1 MRKLN
6 SFARRSIGIFGFTS
20 LLSTSLVAGS
30 AVKVIASQEEQ
41 YPVQDGTII
50 FDNTYT
56 GMEVQHAGYVRKSWN
71 SEYTLDSGGRTYA
84 LGEKTVGYS
93 PTSNQVEVYGGGYL
107 LNEDG
112 TVNTL
117 KRYYEADN
125 LNHTSFIKLD
135 DNKFLI
141 CGDSITTGDG
151 NLETEKYVYVVMDKA
166 GNARIMNH
174 LINVKVLGDTT
185 ISTGNLTLDLNEQTL
200 EFAGNYLDLE
210 WVKNYMGSGGEV
222 YDLFV
227 RGGNGGRGG
236 TGGSGGLGGSG
247 GIGGIGGIGGAGGIG
262 GSGGLGGAGGLGGSG
277 GLGGAGGLGGRGG
290 SGGIGGSGGTGG
302 AGGAGGIGGA
312 GGPGGTGGAGSSGG
326 AGGSGITEEMME
338 LMTDMYIRRADA
350 SRNSITCHFSIY
362 DPFNYMGSAE
372 FILWKTSE
380 NITDLSEWE
389 DSSVLTA
396 MAASAGDNELTFYD
410 LDPNEDYTISL
421 GFINEDGKY
430 QEKDRITASTKSFE
444 SSIEITTVRDD
455 SYDYVLHLDPE
466 MERINT
472 VTIQYNDAT
481 DKETWTSSQEFE
493 IMMSEDGFE
502 GTKSYG
508 SAAEMAS
515 LEKIQ
520 VTVNVTYKGSSVP
533 VTVAKVTVNN
543 PFYSTTA
550 GTTGASLTS
559 MMQEV
564 SALRRQ
570 VALLSEELGLQ
581 EEVEAAG
588 SSTSKKNNTT
598 SGSTGTTS
606 GSTGTTSGSTGTT
619 SGSTGITSGST
630 GTTGGSTETTGGST
644 DKVHIEKV
652 DPVKTESSKMDNI
665 KTDNTK
671 TDSTKTDSTK
681 TDSIKTDSI
690 KTDNTKTDSTKT
702 ESVIRENTVKET
714 AAKES
719 IAAGSTQKESTEK
732 ESSGQSGQTRTY
744 SVVRDAEAAAQSM
757 EPAGDKPADAGADDT
772 DTSAF
777 EIVEQTETGN

>member
-1 MRKLN
+1 
-6 SFARRSIGIFGFTS
+6 
-20 LLSTSLVAGS
+20 
-30 AVKVIASQEEQ
+30 
-41 YPVQDGTII
+41 
-50 FDNTYT
+50 
-56 GMEVQHAGYVRKSWN
+56 
-71 SEYTLDSGGRTYA
+71 
-84 LGEKTVGYS
+84 
-93 PTSNQVEVYGGGYL
+93 
-107 LNEDG
+107 
-112 TVNTL
+112 
-117 KRYYEADN
+117 
-125 LNHTSFIKLD
+125 
-135 DNKFLI
+135 
-141 CGDSITTGDG
+141 
-151 NLETEKYVYVVMDKA
+151 
-166 GNARIMNH
+166 
-174 LINVKVLGDTT
+174 
-185 ISTGNLTLDLNEQTL
+185 
-200 EFAGNYLDLE
+200 
-210 WVKNYMGSGGEV
+210 
-222 YDLFV
+222 
-227 RGGNGGRGG
+227 
-236 TGGSGGLGGSG
+236 
-247 GIGGIGGIGGAGGIG
+247 
-262 GSGGLGGAGGLGGSG
+262 
-277 GLGGAGGLGGRGG
+277 
-290 SGGIGGSGGTGG
+290 
-302 AGGAGGIGGA
+302 
-312 GGPGGTGGAGSSGG
+312 
-326 AGGSGITEEMME
+326 MME

-410 LDPNEDYTISL
+410 LEPNEDYTISL

-455 SYDYVLHLDPE
+455 SYDYVLHLDPQ
-466 MERINT
+466 MEKINT

-508 SAAEMAS
+508 SSAEMAS

-520 VTVNVTYKGSSVP
+520 VTVNVTYKGSTVP

-550 GTTGASLTS
+550 GTSGASLTS

-606 GSTGTTSGSTGTT
+606 GSTGTTGGSTGTT
-619 SGSTGITSGST
+619 SGSTGTTSGST

-652 DPVKTESSKMDNI
+652 DPVQPESSKTDNI

-671 TDSTKTDSTK
+671 TDSTKTDNTKTDSIKIDSTK

-702 ESVIRENTVKET
+702 ESIIRENTVKET

-732 ESSGQSGQTRTY
+732 ESSGQSGQTKTY
-744 SVVRDAEAAAQSM
+744 SMVRDAEAAAQSM

>member
-247 GIGGIGGIGGAGGIG
+247 GIGGIGGIGGTGGIG

-444 SSIEITTVRDD
+444 SSIEITTVRDN

-466 MERINT
+466 MEKINT
-472 VTIQYNDAT
+472 VTIQYNDPQ

-508 SAAEMAS
+508 SAAEMSS

-533 VTVAKVTVNN
+533 VTVTVAKVTVNN

-619 SGSTGITSGST
+619 SGSTG
-630 GTTGGSTETTGGST
+630 TTGGST

-652 DPVKTESSKMDNI
+652 DPVKTESSKTDNI

-702 ESVIRENTVKET
+702 ESVIRENTMKET

-732 ESSGQSGQTRTY
+732 ESSGQSGQTKTY

>member
-466 MERINT
+466 MEKINT

-681 TDSIKTDSI
+681 TDSVKTDSI

-757 EPAGDKPADAGADDT
+757 EPAGDEPADAGADDT

>member
-1 MRKLN
+1 
-6 SFARRSIGIFGFTS
+6 
-20 LLSTSLVAGS
+20 
-30 AVKVIASQEEQ
+30 
-41 YPVQDGTII
+41 
-50 FDNTYT
+50 
-56 GMEVQHAGYVRKSWN
+56 
-71 SEYTLDSGGRTYA
+71 
-84 LGEKTVGYS
+84 
-93 PTSNQVEVYGGGYL
+93 
-107 LNEDG
+107 
-112 TVNTL
+112 
-117 KRYYEADN
+117 
-125 LNHTSFIKLD
+125 
-135 DNKFLI
+135 
-141 CGDSITTGDG
+141 
-151 NLETEKYVYVVMDKA
+151 
-166 GNARIMNH
+166 
-174 LINVKVLGDTT
+174 
-185 ISTGNLTLDLNEQTL
+185 
-200 EFAGNYLDLE
+200 
-210 WVKNYMGSGGEV
+210 
-222 YDLFV
+222 
-227 RGGNGGRGG
+227 
-236 TGGSGGLGGSG
+236 
-247 GIGGIGGIGGAGGIG
+247 
-262 GSGGLGGAGGLGGSG
+262 
-277 GLGGAGGLGGRGG
+277 
-290 SGGIGGSGGTGG
+290 
-302 AGGAGGIGGA
+302 
-312 GGPGGTGGAGSSGG
+312 
-326 AGGSGITEEMME
+326 MME

-410 LDPNEDYTISL
+410 LEPNEDYTISL

-466 MERINT
+466 MEKINT

-508 SAAEMAS
+508 SSAEMAS

-550 GTTGASLTS
+550 GTSGASLTS

-588 SSTSKKNNTT
+588 SSASKKNNTT

-606 GSTGTTSGSTGTT
+606 GSTGTTSGSA
-619 SGSTGITSGST
+619 GITSGST

-702 ESVIRENTVKET
+702 ESIIRENTVKET

>member
-247 GIGGIGGIGGAGGIG
+247 GIGGIGGIGGAGGLG

-466 MERINT
+466 MEKINT
-472 VTIQYNDAT
+472 VTIQYNDLQ

-550 GTTGASLTS
+550 GTAGASLTS

-606 GSTGTTSGSTGTT
+606 GSTGTTSGSTE
-619 SGSTGITSGST
+619 
-630 GTTGGSTETTGGST
+630 TTGGSTETTGGST

-652 DPVKTESSKMDNI
+652 DPVQPESSKMDNI

-671 TDSTKTDSTK
+671 TDSTKTDNTK
-681 TDSIKTDSI
+681 TDSIKIDSTKTDST
-690 KTDNTKTDSTKT
+690 KTDNTKTDNTKT

-732 ESSGQSGQTRTY
+732 ESSGQSGQTKTY

-757 EPAGDKPADAGADDT
+757 EPAEDKPADAGADDT

>member
-1 MRKLN
+1 MPVKMGYSNRQTRYASAIVHNKRIQ
-6 SFARRSIGIFGFTS
+6 SRYVKHID
-20 LLSTSLVAGS
+20 LSVA
-30 AVKVIASQEEQ
+30 V
-41 YPVQDGTII
+41 D
-50 FDNTYT
+50 
-56 GMEVQHAGYVRKSWN
+56 
-71 SEYTLDSGGRTYA
+71 
-84 LGEKTVGYS
+84 VGYS
-93 PTSNQVEVYGGGYL
+93 GVQLLAGENRAVQCAHVECIDLTVAVDVALYDGLLMDGHTHAAGGGA
-107 LNEDG
+107 DG
-112 TVNTL
+112 AGVFLTGLAGQSKDILAGSQLAGVHDQAAVGFRISHILPCGHIAGTDIVDRRAVNTG
-117 KRYYEADN
+117 A
-125 LNHTSFIKLD
+125 
-135 DNKFLI
+135 
-141 CGDSITTGDG
+141 
-151 NLETEKYVYVVMDKA
+151 VVDEGVGSRIIAAHAVA
-166 GNARIMNH
+166 GVVQ
-174 LINVKVLGDTT
+174 LQ
-185 ISTGNLTLDLNEQTL
+185 LDLVALNGIRL
-200 EFAGNYLDLE
+200 VGYDVIKDAGGIVE
-210 WVKNYMGSGGEV
+210 EAPVGEV
-222 YDLFV
+222 AEGDDVAVFEQNL
-227 RGGNGGRGG
+227 
-236 TGGSGGLGGSG
+236 
-247 GIGGIGGIGGAGGIG
+247 IGGAAP
-262 GSGGLGGAGGLGGSG
+262 AGTGQRILIVQIVVQVQIVVPDF
-277 GLGGAGGLGGRGG
+277 LQE
-290 SGGIGGSGGTGG
+290 GG

-410 LDPNEDYTISL
+410 LEPNEDYTISL

-455 SYDYVLHLDPE
+455 SYDYVLHLDPQ
-466 MERINT
+466 MEKINT

-508 SAAEMAS
+508 SSAEMAS

-520 VTVNVTYKGSSVP
+520 VTVNVTYKGSTVP

-550 GTTGASLTS
+550 GTSGASLTS

-606 GSTGTTSGSTGTT
+606 GSTGTTGGSTGTT
-619 SGSTGITSGST
+619 SGSTGTTSGST

-652 DPVKTESSKMDNI
+652 DPVQPESSKTDNI

-671 TDSTKTDSTK
+671 TDSTKTDNTKTDSIKIDSTK

-702 ESVIRENTVKET
+702 ESIIRENTVKET

-732 ESSGQSGQTRTY
+732 ESSGQSGQTKTY
-744 SVVRDAEAAAQSM
+744 SMVRDAEAAAQSM

>member
-185 ISTGNLTLDLNEQTL
+185 ISTGNLTLDPNEQTL

-210 WVKNYMGSGGEV
+210 WVKNYMSSGGEV

-290 SGGIGGSGGTGG
+290 SGGIGGSGGT
-302 AGGAGGIGGA
+302 GGAGGIGGA

-466 MERINT
+466 MEKINT
-472 VTIQYNDAT
+472 VTIQYNDVNE
-481 DKETWTSSQEFE
+481 KETWTSSQKFE

-502 GTKSYG
+502 GTKRYG

-520 VTVNVTYKGSSVP
+520 VTVNVTYKGNSVP

-550 GTTGASLTS
+550 GTSGASLTS

-564 SALRRQ
+564 NALRRQ

-588 SSTSKKNNTT
+588 SSASKKNNTT

-606 GSTGTTSGSTGTT
+606 
-619 SGSTGITSGST
+619 
-630 GTTGGSTETTGGST
+630 GSTETTGGST

-652 DPVKTESSKMDNI
+652 DPVQPESSKTDNI

-671 TDSTKTDSTK
+671 TDSTKTDNTKTDSIKIDSTK

-702 ESVIRENTVKET
+702 ESIIRENTVKET

>member
-236 TGGSGGLGGSG
+236 TGGSGGLGG
-247 GIGGIGGIGGAGGIG
+247 
-262 GSGGLGGAGGLGGSG
+262 AGGLGGSG

-290 SGGIGGSGGTGG
+290 S
-302 AGGAGGIGGA
+302 GGIGGA

-466 MERINT
+466 MEKINT

-508 SAAEMAS
+508 SAAEMSS

-564 SALRRQ
+564 NALRRQ

-619 SGSTGITSGST
+619 SGSTGTTSGST

-652 DPVKTESSKMDNI
+652 DPVQTESSKMDNI

-702 ESVIRENTVKET
+702 ESIIRENTVKET

>member
-247 GIGGIGGIGGAGGIG
+247 GIGGIGGIGGTGGIG

-410 LDPNEDYTISL
+410 LEPNEDYTISL

-455 SYDYVLHLDPE
+455 SYDYVLHLDPQ
-466 MERINT
+466 MEKINT

-588 SSTSKKNNTT
+588 SSASKKNNTT

-619 SGSTGITSGST
+619 SGSTG
-630 GTTGGSTETTGGST
+630 TTGGSTETTGGST

-652 DPVKTESSKMDNI
+652 DPVQTESSKTDNI

-671 TDSTKTDSTK
+671 TDSIKIDSTK

-702 ESVIRENTVKET
+702 ESVIRENTMKET

-732 ESSGQSGQTRTY
+732 ESSGQSGQTKTY

-757 EPAGDKPADAGADDT
+757 EPAEDKPADAGADDT

>member
-1 MRKLN
+1 
-6 SFARRSIGIFGFTS
+6 
-20 LLSTSLVAGS
+20 
-30 AVKVIASQEEQ
+30 
-41 YPVQDGTII
+41 
-50 FDNTYT
+50 
-56 GMEVQHAGYVRKSWN
+56 
-71 SEYTLDSGGRTYA
+71 
-84 LGEKTVGYS
+84 
-93 PTSNQVEVYGGGYL
+93 
-107 LNEDG
+107 
-112 TVNTL
+112 
-117 KRYYEADN
+117 
-125 LNHTSFIKLD
+125 
-135 DNKFLI
+135 
-141 CGDSITTGDG
+141 
-151 NLETEKYVYVVMDKA
+151 
-166 GNARIMNH
+166 
-174 LINVKVLGDTT
+174 
-185 ISTGNLTLDLNEQTL
+185 
-200 EFAGNYLDLE
+200 
-210 WVKNYMGSGGEV
+210 
-222 YDLFV
+222 
-227 RGGNGGRGG
+227 
-236 TGGSGGLGGSG
+236 
-247 GIGGIGGIGGAGGIG
+247 
-262 GSGGLGGAGGLGGSG
+262 
-277 GLGGAGGLGGRGG
+277 
-290 SGGIGGSGGTGG
+290 
-302 AGGAGGIGGA
+302 
-312 GGPGGTGGAGSSGG
+312 
-326 AGGSGITEEMME
+326 MME

-466 MERINT
+466 MEKINT
-472 VTIQYNDAT
+472 VTIQYNDPQ
-481 DKETWTSSQEFE
+481 DKETWTSSQAFE

-520 VTVNVTYKGSSVP
+520 VTVNVTYKGSSVSVP
-533 VTVAKVTVNN
+533 VTVAKATVNN

-619 SGSTGITSGST
+619 SGSTETTNGSTGTTSGST
-630 GTTGGSTETTGGST
+630 GTTSTT

-652 DPVKTESSKMDNI
+652 DPVQTESS

-671 TDSTKTDSTK
+671 TDSIKTDSTKIDSTK
-681 TDSIKTDSI
+681 TDSIKPDSTKIDSIKTDSIKPDSI

-719 IAAGSTQKESTEK
+719 IAAGSTKKESTEK
-732 ESSGQSGQTRTY
+732 ESSGQSGQTKTY

-757 EPAGDKPADAGADDT
+757 EPAEDKPADAGADDT

>member
-84 LGEKTVGYS
+84 LGEKTIGYS

-247 GIGGIGGIGGAGGIG
+247 GIGGIGGIGGTGGIG

-410 LDPNEDYTISL
+410 LEPNEDYTISL

-455 SYDYVLHLDPE
+455 SYDYVLHLDPQ
-466 MERINT
+466 MEKINT

-564 SALRRQ
+564 NALRRQ

-619 SGSTGITSGST
+619 SGST
-630 GTTGGSTETTGGST
+630 ETTGGST

-652 DPVKTESSKMDNI
+652 DPVKTESSKTDTTKI
-665 KTDNTK
+665 DNTK
-671 TDSTKTDSTK
+671 TDSTKTDNTKTDSIKIDNTK

-702 ESVIRENTVKET
+702 EGVIRENTVKEP

>member
-247 GIGGIGGIGGAGGIG
+247 GIGGIGGIGGTGGIG

-290 SGGIGGSGGTGG
+290 SGGI
-302 AGGAGGIGGA
+302 
-312 GGPGGTGGAGSSGG
+312 
-326 AGGSGITEEMME
+326 GGSGITEEMME

-410 LDPNEDYTISL
+410 LEPNEDYTISL

-455 SYDYVLHLDPE
+455 SYDYVLHLDPQ
-466 MERINT
+466 MEKINT

-520 VTVNVTYKGSSVP
+520 VTVNVTYKGSTVP

-550 GTTGASLTS
+550 GTSGASLTS

-606 GSTGTTSGSTGTT
+606 GSTGTTGGSTGTT
-619 SGSTGITSGST
+619 SGSTGTTSGST

-652 DPVKTESSKMDNI
+652 DPVQPESSKTDNI

-671 TDSTKTDSTK
+671 TDSTKTDNTKTDSTK
-681 TDSIKTDSI
+681 TDSTKIDST

-702 ESVIRENTVKET
+702 ENIIRENTVKET

-732 ESSGQSGQTRTY
+732 ESSVQSGQTKTY
-744 SVVRDAEAAAQSM
+744 SVVRDAEAVAQSM

>member
-1 MRKLN
+1 MREAQLR
-6 SFARRSIGIFGFTS
+6 FAR
-20 LLSTSLVAGS
+20 S
-30 AVKVIASQEEQ
+30 A
-41 YPVQDGTII
+41 T
-50 FDNTYT
+50 
-56 GMEVQHAGYVRKSWN
+56 
-71 SEYTLDSGGRTYA
+71 
-84 LGEKTVGYS
+84 
-93 PTSNQVEVYGGGYL
+93 
-107 LNEDG
+107 
-112 TVNTL
+112 
-117 KRYYEADN
+117 
-125 LNHTSFIKLD
+125 
-135 DNKFLI
+135 
-141 CGDSITTGDG
+141 
-151 NLETEKYVYVVMDKA
+151 
-166 GNARIMNH
+166 
-174 LINVKVLGDTT
+174 
-185 ISTGNLTLDLNEQTL
+185 
-200 EFAGNYLDLE
+200 
-210 WVKNYMGSGGEV
+210 
-222 YDLFV
+222 
-227 RGGNGGRGG
+227 
-236 TGGSGGLGGSG
+236 
-247 GIGGIGGIGGAGGIG
+247 
-262 GSGGLGGAGGLGGSG
+262 
-277 GLGGAGGLGGRGG
+277 
-290 SGGIGGSGGTGG
+290 
-302 AGGAGGIGGA
+302 
-312 GGPGGTGGAGSSGG
+312 
-326 AGGSGITEEMME
+326 
-338 LMTDMYIRRADA
+338 
-350 SRNSITCHFSIY
+350 
-362 DPFNYMGSAE
+362 
-372 FILWKTSE
+372 LWKTSE

-466 MERINT
+466 MEKINT
-472 VTIQYNDAT
+472 VTIQYNDVNE
-481 DKETWTSSQEFE
+481 KETWTSSQEFE

-502 GTKSYG
+502 GTKRYG

-520 VTVNVTYKGSSVP
+520 VTVNVTYKGNSVP

-564 SALRRQ
+564 NALRRQ

-598 SGSTGTTS
+598 SGSTGTTNGSTGTTS

-619 SGSTGITSGST
+619 SGST
-630 GTTGGSTETTGGST
+630 ETTGGSM

-652 DPVKTESSKMDNI
+652 DPVQTESSKTDNI
-665 KTDNTK
+665 KTDNT
-671 TDSTKTDSTK
+671 
-681 TDSIKTDSI
+681 KTDSI

-702 ESVIRENTVKET
+702 ESIIRENTVKET

>member
-247 GIGGIGGIGGAGGIG
+247 GIGGIGGIGGTGGIG

-466 MERINT
+466 MEKINT
-472 VTIQYNDAT
+472 VTIQYNDPQ

-508 SAAEMAS
+508 SSAEMAS

-564 SALRRQ
+564 NALRRQ

-606 GSTGTTSGSTGTT
+606 GSTGTTNGSTGTT
-619 SGSTGITSGST
+619 SGSTGTTS
-630 GTTGGSTETTGGST
+630 GSTETTGGST

-652 DPVKTESSKMDNI
+652 DPVQTESSKTDNTKI
-665 KTDNTK
+665 DNTK

-681 TDSIKTDSI
+681 TDNTKTDSI
-690 KTDNTKTDSTKT
+690 KIDSTKTDNTKTDSTKT

-732 ESSGQSGQTRTY
+732 ESSEQSGQTKTY

-757 EPAGDKPADAGADDT
+757 EPAGDEPVDAGADDT

>member
-466 MERINT
+466 MEKINT
-472 VTIQYNDAT
+472 VTIQYNDVNE
-481 DKETWTSSQEFE
+481 KETWTSSQEFE

-502 GTKSYG
+502 GTKRYG

-520 VTVNVTYKGSSVP
+520 VTVNVTYKGNSVP

-550 GTTGASLTS
+550 GTSGASLTS

-564 SALRRQ
+564 NALRRQ

-588 SSTSKKNNTT
+588 SSASKKNNTT

-606 GSTGTTSGSTGTT
+606 
-619 SGSTGITSGST
+619 
-630 GTTGGSTETTGGST
+630 GSTETTGGST

-652 DPVKTESSKMDNI
+652 DPVQPESSKTDNI

-671 TDSTKTDSTK
+671 TDSTKTDNTKTDSIKIDSTK

-702 ESVIRENTVKET
+702 ESIIRENTVKET

>member
-247 GIGGIGGIGGAGGIG
+247 GIGGIGGIGGTGGIG

-410 LDPNEDYTISL
+410 LEPNEDYTISL

-466 MERINT
+466 MEKINT

-508 SAAEMAS
+508 SVAEMAS

-588 SSTSKKNNTT
+588 SSASKKNNTT

-606 GSTGTTSGSTGTT
+606 GSTGT
-619 SGSTGITSGST
+619 TSGST

-652 DPVKTESSKMDNI
+652 DPVKTESSKTDNI

>member
-247 GIGGIGGIGGAGGIG
+247 GIGGIGGIGGAGGLG

-455 SYDYVLHLDPE
+455 SYDYVLHLDPQ
-466 MERINT
+466 MEKINT
-472 VTIQYNDAT
+472 VTIQYDVN
-481 DKETWTSSQEFE
+481 DKETWTSSQAFE

-520 VTVNVTYKGSSVP
+520 VTVNVTYKGSSVSVP
-533 VTVAKVTVNN
+533 VTVAKATVNN

-598 SGSTGTTS
+598 GE
-606 GSTGTTSGSTGTT
+606 
-619 SGSTGITSGST
+619 ST
-630 GTTGGSTETTGGST
+630 GTTGGST
-644 DKVHIEKV
+644 DNVHIEKV
-652 DPVKTESSKMDNI
+652 DPVQTESSTTDTT
-665 KTDNTK
+665 KTDN
-671 TDSTKTDSTK
+671 TKTDSTK
-681 TDSIKTDSI
+681 TDSIKTDSTKI
-690 KTDNTKTDSTKT
+690 DSTKTDNNKTDSTKIDSIKTDSIKTDSMKTDNTKTDSTKT

-732 ESSGQSGQTRTY
+732 ESSGQSGQTKTY

>member
-466 MERINT
+466 MEKINT
-472 VTIQYNDAT
+472 VTIQYNDVNE
-481 DKETWTSSQEFE
+481 KETWTSSQEFE

-502 GTKSYG
+502 GTKRYG

-520 VTVNVTYKGSSVP
+520 VTVNVTYKGNSVP

-550 GTTGASLTS
+550 GTSGASLTS

-564 SALRRQ
+564 NALRRQ

-588 SSTSKKNNTT
+588 SSASKKNNTT

-606 GSTGTTSGSTGTT
+606 
-619 SGSTGITSGST
+619 
-630 GTTGGSTETTGGST
+630 GSTETTGGST

-652 DPVKTESSKMDNI
+652 DPVQPESSKTDNI

-671 TDSTKTDSTK
+671 TDSIKIDSTK

-702 ESVIRENTVKET
+702 ESIIRENTVKET

>member
-1 MRKLN
+1 
-6 SFARRSIGIFGFTS
+6 
-20 LLSTSLVAGS
+20 
-30 AVKVIASQEEQ
+30 
-41 YPVQDGTII
+41 
-50 FDNTYT
+50 
-56 GMEVQHAGYVRKSWN
+56 
-71 SEYTLDSGGRTYA
+71 
-84 LGEKTVGYS
+84 
-93 PTSNQVEVYGGGYL
+93 
-107 LNEDG
+107 
-112 TVNTL
+112 
-117 KRYYEADN
+117 
-125 LNHTSFIKLD
+125 
-135 DNKFLI
+135 
-141 CGDSITTGDG
+141 
-151 NLETEKYVYVVMDKA
+151 
-166 GNARIMNH
+166 
-174 LINVKVLGDTT
+174 
-185 ISTGNLTLDLNEQTL
+185 
-200 EFAGNYLDLE
+200 
-210 WVKNYMGSGGEV
+210 
-222 YDLFV
+222 
-227 RGGNGGRGG
+227 
-236 TGGSGGLGGSG
+236 
-247 GIGGIGGIGGAGGIG
+247 
-262 GSGGLGGAGGLGGSG
+262 
-277 GLGGAGGLGGRGG
+277 
-290 SGGIGGSGGTGG
+290 
-302 AGGAGGIGGA
+302 
-312 GGPGGTGGAGSSGG
+312 
-326 AGGSGITEEMME
+326 MME

-466 MERINT
+466 MEKINT
-472 VTIQYNDAT
+472 VTIQYNDAN
-481 DKETWTSSQEFE
+481 DQETWTSSQAFE

-508 SAAEMAS
+508 SSAEMAS

-520 VTVNVTYKGSSVP
+520 VTVNVTYKGNSVP

-619 SGSTGITSGST
+619 SGSTG
-630 GTTGGSTETTGGST
+630 TTNGSTETTGGST

-652 DPVKTESSKMDNI
+652 DPVQTESSKTDNI

-671 TDSTKTDSTK
+671 TDSTKTDSIK
-681 TDSIKTDSI
+681 TDSIKTDNT

-732 ESSGQSGQTRTY
+732 ESSGQSGQTKTY